1 VVPVREPPA
10 EASSPDVRAA
20 HLLRISGYLDIAIM
34 SMWSAS
40 SRACRLIGMAEA
52 SVRGAGPGGADEE
65 LLRLLRRLLRE
76 AAERHAA
83 GDYPA
88 AMARMRVAQDMTDLR
103 IVQIKKG
110 LA

>member
-1 VVPVREPPA
+1 MREVSA
-10 EASSPDVRAA
+10 ETAAPDVRAA

-34 SMWSAS
+34 AMWSSNRRAS
-40 SRACRLIGMAEA
+40 RLIGMAEA
-52 SVRGAGPGGADEE
+52 SVRGRGPGGADEE

-76 AAERHAA
+76 ARERHAA

-103 IVQIKKG
+103 IVGIKKG